1 MRIASRLAQHA
12 AQNTTSIDATDG
24 PNNAPRIENDS
35 RRRFLQGGAGLT
47 LALYLPGAL
56 PTAQAASTT
65 APTTAGPG
73 ITTSAAAPTAPAFEP
88 NAFVRIGT
96 DGVVTV
102 ISKHIEMGQGA
113 YTGIATL
120 VAEELDAAWPQVKV
134 EGAPADPSRYKNLLF
149 GPMQGTGGSTA
160 MANSWLQMRL
170 AGATARAMLMAAAA
184 QSWGV
189 PATEV
194 QVSNGVVSHPGSGRK
209 AGFGE
214 LAEAASKQAVPT
226 DVQLKDPKDFRLIG
240 KRAPRKDSAEK
251 VNGKAQ
257 FTQDVHLPDML
268 TAVVAHPTRFGSKVK
283 SFDAS
288 KAKAVKGVV
297 EVVQIP
303 NGVAVLAK
311 DTWSAKKGR
320 DALVIEWDDSQAFRL
335 GSDEIFAKYHELAKQ
350 PGAVAR
356 SEGDVNVAFTQAAR
370 TLRASYDFPF
380 LAHASMEP
388 LNCVVKLGQ
397 GTCEIWNG
405 EQFQSID
412 QAMVAQQL
420 GIKPE
425 KVTIHM
431 LYAGGSFGRRASKD
445 ADYVREAVS
454 IAQAINGRAPVKMV
468 WLREDDMKGG
478 YYRPAFHHTIEAAL
492 DAQNRVTGWRHR
504 LVGQSIFTGTAF
516 NGMLKDGI
524 DPVSVEGAANL
535 PYGFPALHVDLHTPT
550 DIAVPSHW
558 WRSVGSTHTAYSTET
573 FIDEL
578 AAASGQDPVAYR
590 LALLSKH
597 PRHAVVLKLA
607 AEKAGWGTPLKKG
620 AKGVRRGRGVAVHES
635 FGSYVAEVA
644 EVSIKADGSL
654 RVDRVV
660 CAVDCGTVINPD
672 VVRAQVEGGVGFA
685 LTAALY
691 GSITLRDGMVE
702 QSNFHDQQ
710 LLRINE
716 MPRVEVHIVPSA
728 EKPTGIGEPGV
739 PPLAPAVA
747 NAIAAATGK
756 RVRNL
761 PIRSETLKA

>member
-1 MRIASRLAQHA
+1 MRFINRFAQSLAH
-12 AQNTTSIDATDG
+12 TT
-24 PNNAPRIENDS
+24 PVRIENDS

-56 PTAQAASTT
+56 PVAQAAST
-65 APTTAGPG
+65 
-73 ITTSAAAPTAPAFEP
+73 AAPGMTASGATPSAPAFEP

-102 ISKHIEMGQGA
+102 VSKHIEMGQGT

-120 VAEELDAAWPQVKV
+120 VAEELDAAWPMVKV
-134 EGAPADPSRYKNLLF
+134 EGAPADPSRYNNLLF

-160 MANSWLQMRL
+160 MANSWLQMRQ
-170 AGATARAMLMAAAA
+170 AGATARAMLVAAAA

-189 PATEV
+189 PAAEV
-194 QVSNGVVSHPGSGRK
+194 RVSEGVVSHPGSGRK

-226 DVQLKDPKDFRLIG
+226 EVKLKEPKDFKLIG
-240 KRAPRKDSAEK
+240 KRAARKDSAEK
-251 VNGKAQ
+251 VNGRAR
-257 FTQDVHLPDML
+257 FTQDVHLPGML
-268 TAVVAHPTRFGSKVK
+268 TAVVAHPPRFGSKVK

-288 KAKAVKGVV
+288 KALAVKGVV

-320 DALVIEWDDSQAFRL
+320 DALTVDWDDSNAFRL
-335 GSDEIFAKYHELAKQ
+335 GSDEIFARYHELAKQ

-356 SEGDVNVAFTQAAR
+356 SEGDVNAAFSQAQR

-425 KVTIHM
+425 QVTIHM

-454 IAQAINGRAPVKMV
+454 IAQAIQGRAPVKMV

-504 LVGQSIFTGTAF
+504 LVGQSIVSGTAF
-516 NGMLKDGI
+516 NGMIKDGI
-524 DPVSVEGAANL
+524 DPVSVEGASNL

-558 WRSVGSTHTAYSTET
+558 WRSVGSTHTAHSTET

-578 AAASGQDPVAYR
+578 AAAAGQDPVAYR
-590 LALLSKH
+590 LALLGKH
-597 PRHAVVLKLA
+597 PRHAAVLKLA

-620 AKGVRRGRGVAVHES
+620 PKGVRRGRGVAVHES

-644 EVSIKADGSL
+644 EVSVKADGSL

-660 CAVDCGTVINPD
+660 CAVDCGTVVNPD
-672 VVRAQVEGGVGFA
+672 IVRAQVEGGVGFA

-691 GSITLRDGMVE
+691 GGITLKDGLVE
-702 QSNFHDQQ
+702 QSNFHDQP

-716 MPRVEVHIVPSA
+716 MPRVEVHIVPSS

-747 NAIAAATGK
+747 NAIAQATGK

-761 PIRSETLKA
+761 PIRPDTLKA